1 MIPNCHVTVSC
12 DIKMTQPVDKMN
24 VTVTFTALCCFDQNF
39 ATECHSQ
46 GLPKKL
52 NLPQK
57 SMSKTIVIFTFK
69 LMLTRWRTRR

>member
-24 VTVTFTALCCFDQNF
+24 VTVTFTALCCFDQNY

-46 GLPKKL
+46 GLPK
-52 NLPQK
+52 
-57 SMSKTIVIFTFK
+57 TT
-69 LMLTRWRTRR
+69 